1 MLSFLH
7 RLSRCPW
14 RSPLVLL
21 ALLGGLAGLPPPG
34 AAQAPLQQVNS
45 ETTVRSVSFRFVDT
59 ATFSPDRLQNQIAT
73 DAPGFFGR
81 LRNRVSFLPGLER
94 RRVFFDPVTLQKD
107 VVRLRQFYRQNGFPE
122 PEIDYPASQ
131 LDTSSND
138 IRVIFAIEEG
148 PSLEIRDTDFL
159 NADGTGPVTTILDAS
174 LRDDWRSFRGGLQ
187 IGGRFT
193 SFKQTQLADEIQR
206 WFRNRGHAFAQVES
220 TASVDTS
227 QYAVD
232 LRFRVDPGPR
242 GVFSKI
248 EVEGNGSVGAN
259 IVRRNLPFSVG
270 DRFSATDVTDGQ
282 RNLFGLNLFRVAI
295 ADIPDQPPDSTV
307 RVRYRVRE
315 AKLRS
320 LSGQAGYST
329 RSGATLEGG
338 WKHRN
343 FYGDAR
349 TFSVNLTADTGFPEN
364 PPGFLPNFLTRAS
377 PQAVSRQFR
386 ASVTL
391 RQPYLFSS
399 RLSGS
404 LAPFVQERLN
414 PNLSPNPSR
423 LLDLN
428 ERQYGLN
435 STLVFDVLPYRTLSL
450 QHSVSRTRQFLTT
463 ATGDTV
469 RSETPLSANEDLFN
483 KSVFTLNGTF
493 GEADDFVSPTRGV
506 IVQPS
511 VKLGGFFFESGVE
524 FVRLNTTLS
533 GYLPLSDYVEL
544 AGQVSVGALWPF
556 EESKTNLTSPDAPP
570 EAAQQLNRI
579 FQNRFSDFLFY
590 AGGGSDVRGW
600 APQLGGGKVL
610 QEGPSYRP
618 IGARTKI
625 GVNLEARFPLPG
637 LGANWRTGAFVD
649 GAYVSPDP
657 FTLTPP
663 ASVPDVITDPE
674 GTPISTD
681 PSQLLV
687 GAGAGLRYQTPFG
700 FLRIDLAYKLTPDAL
715 DLRTAETVERK
726 VTGDDP
732 PPVSAIDPSTLRRF
746 RLHFGIGRSF

>member
-1 MLSFLH
+1 M
-7 RLSRCPW
+7 
-14 RSPLVLL
+14 
-21 ALLGGLAGLPPPG
+21 
-34 AAQAPLQQVNS
+34 NS
-45 ETTVRSVSFRFVDT
+45 ETTVQSVSFRFVDT
-59 ATFSPDRLQNQIAT
+59 ATFSPDRLKKQIAT
-73 DAPGFFGR
+73 DAPGFFRR

-94 RRVFFDPVTLQKD
+94 RRFFFDPVTLQKD
-107 VVRLRQFYRQNGFPE
+107 VVRLRRFYRQNGFPE

-148 PSLEIRDTDFL
+148 PSLEIRETDFL
-159 NADGTGPVTTILDAS
+159 NADGTAPVTTVLDAS
-174 LRDDWRSFRGGLQ
+174 LRDDWHSFRNGLQ

-193 SFKQTQLADEIQR
+193 DFEQTQLVDEIQR

-232 LRFRVDPGPR
+232 LRVRVDPGPR
-242 GVFSKI
+242 GVISEI
-248 EVEGNGSVGAN
+248 EIQGNESVGAS

-270 DRFSATDVTDGQ
+270 DRFSAADVTDGQ
-282 RNLFGLNLFRVAI
+282 RNLFDLNLFRVAI
-295 ADIPDQPPDSTV
+295 ADVPDQPRDSTV

-320 LSGQAGYST
+320 LSGQAGYNT

-338 WKHRN
+338 WEHRN

-349 TFSVNLTADTGFPEN
+349 TFSVNLTADTGFPET
-364 PPGFLPNFLTRAS
+364 PPDFLPNFLTRAS
-377 PQAVSRQFR
+377 SQAVSRQFR

-414 PNLSPNPSR
+414 PNLSPNTDR
-423 LLDLN
+423 LLGLN

-450 QHSVSRTRQFLTT
+450 RHSVSRTRQFLTT

-469 RSETPLSANEDLFN
+469 RSETPRFADEDLFN
-483 KSVFTLNGTF
+483 RSVFTLNGTF
-493 GEADDFVSPTRGV
+493 GEADDFVNPTRGV
-506 IVQPS
+506 LIQPS

-533 GYLPLSDYVEL
+533 GYLPLSDFVKL

-556 EESKTNLTSPDAPP
+556 EESRTNLTSPDAPP
-570 EAAQQLNRI
+570 EKAQQLNRI
-579 FQNRFSDFLFY
+579 FQNRFSDVLFY

-649 GAYVSPDP
+649 GAYVSPGP
-657 FTLTPP
+657 LMLTPP
-663 ASVPDVITDPE
+663 ASVPDVITGPE

-687 GAGAGLRYQTPFG
+687 GAGAGLRYQTPLG

-715 DLRTAETVERK
+715 DLRAAETVERK

-732 PPVSAIDPSTLRRF
+732 VPVPDIEPSTLRRF

>member
-1 MLSFLH
+1 M
-7 RLSRCPW
+7 
-14 RSPLVLL
+14 
-21 ALLGGLAGLPPPG
+21 
-34 AAQAPLQQVNS
+34 NS
-45 ETTVRSVSFRFVDT
+45 ETTVQSVSFRFVDT
-59 ATFSPDRLQNQIAT
+59 ATFSPDRLKKQIAT
-73 DAPGFFGR
+73 DAPGFFRR

-94 RRVFFDPVTLQKD
+94 RRFFFDPVTLQKD
-107 VVRLRQFYRQNGFPE
+107 VVRLRRFYRQNGFPE
-122 PEIDYPASQ
+122 PKIDYPASQ

-148 PSLEIRDTDFL
+148 PSLEIRETDFL
-159 NADGTGPVTTILDAS
+159 NADGTAPVTTVLDES
-174 LRDDWRSFRGGLQ
+174 LRDDWRSFRDGLQ

-193 SFKQTQLADEIQR
+193 DFEQTQLVDEIQR

-232 LRFRVDPGPR
+232 LRVRVDPGPR
-242 GVFSKI
+242 GVISEI
-248 EVEGNGSVGAN
+248 EIQGNESVGAS

-270 DRFSATDVTDGQ
+270 DRFSAADVTDGQ
-282 RNLFGLNLFRVAI
+282 RNLFDLNLFRVAI
-295 ADIPDQPPDSTV
+295 ADVPDQPRDSTV

-320 LSGQAGYST
+320 LSGQAGYNT

-338 WKHRN
+338 WEHRN

-349 TFSVNLTADTGFPEN
+349 TFSVNLTADTGFPET
-364 PPGFLPNFLTRAS
+364 PPDFLPNFLTRAS
-377 PQAVSRQFR
+377 SQAVSRQFR

-414 PNLSPNPSR
+414 PNLSPNTDR
-423 LLDLN
+423 LLGLN

-450 QHSVSRTRQFLTT
+450 RHSVSRTRQFLTT

-469 RSETPLSANEDLFN
+469 RSETPRFADEDLFN
-483 KSVFTLNGTF
+483 RSVFTLNGTF
-493 GEADDFVSPTRGV
+493 GEADDFVNPTRGV
-506 IVQPS
+506 LIQPS

-533 GYLPLSDYVEL
+533 GYLPLSDFVKL

-556 EESKTNLTSPDAPP
+556 EESRTNLTSPDAPP
-570 EAAQQLNRI
+570 EKAQQLNRI
-579 FQNRFSDFLFY
+579 FQNRFSDVLFY

-649 GAYVSPDP
+649 GAYVSPGP
-657 FTLTPP
+657 FMLTPP
-663 ASVPDVITDPE
+663 ASVPDVITGPE

-687 GAGAGLRYQTPFG
+687 GAGAGLRYQTPLG

-715 DLRTAETVERK
+715 DLRAAETVERK

-732 PPVSAIDPSTLRRF
+732 VPVSDIEPSTLRRF

>member
-1 MLSFLH
+1 M
-7 RLSRCPW
+7 
-14 RSPLVLL
+14 
-21 ALLGGLAGLPPPG
+21 
-34 AAQAPLQQVNS
+34 NS
-45 ETTVRSVSFRFVDT
+45 ETTVQSVSFRFVDT
-59 ATFSPDRLQNQIAT
+59 ATFSPDRLKNQIAT
-73 DAPGFFGR
+73 DAPGFFRR

-94 RRVFFDPVTLQKD
+94 RRFFFDPVTLQKD

-148 PSLEIRDTDFL
+148 PSLEIRETDFL
-159 NADGTGPVTTILDAS
+159 NADGTAPVTTVLDES
-174 LRDDWRSFRGGLQ
+174 LRDDWRSFRDGLQ

-193 SFKQTQLADEIQR
+193 DFEQTQLVDETQR

-227 QYAVD
+227 RYAVD
-232 LRFRVDPGPR
+232 LRVRVDPGPR
-242 GVFSKI
+242 GVFSDI
-248 EVEGNGSVGAN
+248 EVEGNGSVGAH

-282 RNLFGLNLFRVAI
+282 RNLFDLNLFRVAI
-295 ADIPDQPPDSTV
+295 ADVPTQPRDSTV

-320 LSGQAGYST
+320 FSGQAGYNT
-329 RSGATLEGG
+329 RSGVTLEGG
-338 WKHRN
+338 WQHRN

-349 TFSVNLTADTGFPEN
+349 TVSVNFTADTGFPAN
-364 PPGFLPNFLTRAS
+364 PPDFLPNFLAPTS

-386 ASVTL
+386 VSVTL

-404 LAPFVQERLN
+404 LAPFAQERLN
-414 PNLSPNPSR
+414 PKLSSNTGR
-423 LLDLN
+423 FLGLN

-450 QHSVSRTRQFLTT
+450 RHSVSRTRQFLTT

-469 RSETPLSANEDLFN
+469 RSEAPLSVDEDLFN
-483 KSVFTLNGTF
+483 RSVFTLNGTF
-493 GEADDFVSPTRGV
+493 GKADDFVSPTRGV

-544 AGQVSVGALWPF
+544 AGQLSVGGLWPF
-556 EESKTNLTSPDAPP
+556 EESRTNLTSPNAPP
-570 EAAQQLNRI
+570 ERAQRLNRI

-590 AGGGSDVRGW
+590 AGGGSDIRGW

-610 QEGPSYRP
+610 REGPSYRP

-625 GVNLEARFPLPG
+625 GINLEARFPLPG

-649 GAYVSPDP
+649 GAYVSAAP

-663 ASVPDVITDPE
+663 ASVPDVVTGPE

-715 DLRTAETVERK
+715 DLRAAETVKRTI
-726 VTGDDP
+726 TGDDP
-732 PPVSAIDPSTLRRF
+732 VPVSDIEPSTLRRF

>member
-1 MLSFLH
+1 M
-7 RLSRCPW
+7 
-14 RSPLVLL
+14 
-21 ALLGGLAGLPPPG
+21 
-34 AAQAPLQQVNS
+34 NS
-45 ETTVRSVSFRFVDT
+45 ETTVQSVSFRFVDT
-59 ATFSPDRLQNQIAT
+59 ATFSPDRLKKQIAT
-73 DAPGFFGR
+73 DAPGFFRR

-94 RRVFFDPVTLQKD
+94 RRFFFDPVTLQKD
-107 VVRLRQFYRQNGFPE
+107 VVRLRRFYRQNGFPE

-148 PSLEIRDTDFL
+148 PSLEIRETDFL
-159 NADGTGPVTTILDAS
+159 NADGTAPVTTVLDES
-174 LRDDWRSFRGGLQ
+174 LRDDWRSFRDGLQ

-193 SFKQTQLADEIQR
+193 DFEQTQLVDEIQR

-232 LRFRVDPGPR
+232 LRVRVDPGPR
-242 GVFSKI
+242 GVISEI
-248 EVEGNGSVGAN
+248 EIQGNESVGAS

-270 DRFSATDVTDGQ
+270 DRFSAADVTDGQ
-282 RNLFGLNLFRVAI
+282 RNLFDLNLFRVAI
-295 ADIPDQPPDSTV
+295 ADVPDQPRDSTV

-320 LSGQAGYST
+320 LSGQAGYNT

-338 WKHRN
+338 WEHRN

-349 TFSVNLTADTGFPEN
+349 TFSVNLTADTGFPET
-364 PPGFLPNFLTRAS
+364 PPDFLPNFLTRAS
-377 PQAVSRQFR
+377 SQAVSRQFR

-414 PNLSPNPSR
+414 PNLSPNTDR
-423 LLDLN
+423 LLGLN

-450 QHSVSRTRQFLTT
+450 RHSVSRTRQFLTT

-469 RSETPLSANEDLFN
+469 RSETPRFADEDLFN
-483 KSVFTLNGTF
+483 RSVFTLNGTF
-493 GEADDFVSPTRGV
+493 GEADDFVNPTRGV
-506 IVQPS
+506 LIQPS

-533 GYLPLSDYVEL
+533 GYLPLSDFVKL

-556 EESKTNLTSPDAPP
+556 EESRTNLTSPDAPP
-570 EAAQQLNRI
+570 EKAQQLNRI
-579 FQNRFSDFLFY
+579 FQNRFSDVLFY

-649 GAYVSPDP
+649 GAYVSPGP
-657 FTLTPP
+657 LMLTPP
-663 ASVPDVITDPE
+663 ASVPDVITGPE

-687 GAGAGLRYQTPFG
+687 GAGAGLRYQTPLG

-715 DLRTAETVERK
+715 DLRAAETVERK

-732 PPVSAIDPSTLRRF
+732 VPVPDIEPSTLRRF